1 MADIVYTPS
10 ERSRA
15 RARRREL
22 TQEAPLLAR
31 LDWVML
37 ATVLGIVA
45 YGIWGIAGITRHD
58 VAGSPDYY
66 VYRQLVFVAIGL
78 VGLIVVILID
88 PEIYRRFDKQ
98 IYAGILGLFGL
109 VFLAGT
115 VARGSKRWIDLGFF
129 RFQPSEFGKLLVVLA
144 LAGFLA
150 DRFRRM
156 NEWRTSVT
164 TIALALPPMLLVFI
178 QPDIGSA
185 LVYAAALVGVLL
197 IAGVRWLHLGVFA
210 IVAVVLALSVLWW
223 LPAMGTPVLKD
234 YQTTRLTGFFHPDQD
249 PRGSTYNIRQSIT
262 AVGSGGATGRGV
274 AGATQTSLDFLPE
287 HATDFVFA
295 SFAEQRGFVGSGF
308 LLLLYLLVVWR
319 GLKVVAAARDPYSAI
334 VAGGIVFAFLFQI
347 FVNVGMTIGI
357 APVTGIPLP
366 MVSVGGSSMIANLL
380 AIGVLQ
386 AIYARGRGRT
396 RVARW

>member
-1 MADIVYTPS
+1 MADIVYTPT

-22 TQEAPLLAR
+22 TQDAPLLAR

-37 ATVLGIVA
+37 GTVLAIVA

-78 VGLIVVILID
+78 VGLVVVILID
-88 PEIYRRFDKQ
+88 PVVYHRFDKQ
-98 IYAGILGLFGL
+98 IYAGILGLFAL

-156 NEWRTSVT
+156 NEWRTSLT
-164 TIALALPPMLLVFI
+164 AIALALPPMLLVFI

-185 LVYAAALVGVLL
+185 LVYAAAIVGLLL
-197 IAGVRWLHLGVFA
+197 IAGVRWLHLA
-210 IVAVVLALSVLWW
+210 ILAVVAVVLALSVLWW

-262 AVGSGGATGRGV
+262 AVGSGGPTGRGV
-274 AGATQTSLDFLPE
+274 VGATQTSLDFLPE

-295 SFAEQRGFVGSGF
+295 SFAEQRGFVGAGF
-308 LLLLYLLVVWR
+308 LLMLYLLVVWR
-319 GLKVVAAARDPYSAI
+319 GLKVVASARDPYSAI

-386 AIYARGRGRT
+386 AIYARGRGRV
-396 RVARW
+396 RLARW